1 MPIWCC
7 TECGCE
13 AVASNVDMVIS
24 MGWLVEPAGSDDE
37 AIAALC
43 AKCRVYR
50 KGPAR
55 APSLTK
61 GMKRLRQA
69 SHDATE
75 VRADAARPRGRPRS

>member
-13 AVASNVDMVIS
+13 AVASNVDMVLS
-24 MGWLVEPAGSDDE
+24 MGWLVEPTESEGE
-37 AIAALC
+37 QIGALC

-55 APSLTK
+55 SAGVERGTT
-61 GMKRLRQA
+61 GRDA
-69 SHDATE
+69 SSQ
-75 VRADAARPRGRPRS
+75 RADARQPRGPRG